1 MGTDTDGNPGDHRDP
16 RGLVAV
22 ALLAGLVGWLYRP
35 VLVAL
40 VRQWWDEPDY
50 SHGFLIPLIAAYLV
64 WERWPRLRSQPAT
77 PALAGLGVL
86 VGGVGLFVLANM
98 AAELFVM
105 RASLLIVL
113 VGLILYLRGR
123 AHLGVLAFPL
133 VFLLLMIPPPAIV
146 FNAITFPL
154 QLFAAG
160 AATASLQLLDV
171 PVLRE
176 GNIIT
181 LANTKLEVV
190 EACSGVRSLLAL
202 VALATTFAY
211 FTQAGV
217 WRRALLVVS
226 AVPIAIAANAT
237 RVAGTGLLAHFFG
250 EEIAQGFFHSFSG
263 LLVFGAAFVLL
274 CLEGFVLNRL
284 SLVLVNRGSRRSQAC
299 ARG

>member
-1 MGTDTDGNPGDHRDP
+1 MTRRD

-22 ALLAGLVGWLYRP
+22 ALLAALVAWLYRP

-40 VRQWWDEPDY
+40 VRQWWNEPDY
-50 SHGFLIPLIAAYLV
+50 SHGFLIPVIAAYLV
-64 WERWPRLRSQPAT
+64 WERWPRLRSQPVA
-77 PALAGLGVL
+77 PAAAGLGVL
-86 VGGVGLFVLANM
+86 IAGVAIFVLATM

-113 VGLILYLRGR
+113 AGLILYLLGR
-123 AHLGVLAFPL
+123 AYLRVLVFPLAFL
-133 VFLLLMIPPPAIV
+133 VLMVPPPAIV

-154 QLFAAG
+154 QLVAAS
-160 AATASLQLLDV
+160 AATTSLQLLDV
-171 PVLRE
+171 PVFRE

-217 WRRALLVVS
+217 WRRTVLIVS
-226 AVPIAIAANAT
+226 AVPIAIVANAT
-237 RVAGTGLLAHFFG
+237 RVAGTGLLAHGFG
-250 EEIAQGFFHSFSG
+250 EETAQGFFHSFSG
-263 LLVFGAAFVLL
+263 VLVFGAAFVLL
-274 CLEGFVLNRL
+274 CLEGFVLNRVSFAIL
-284 SLVLVNRGSRRSQAC
+284 SRHARRSPAC